1 MKEKWLNKQT
11 EQWTR
16 DNHNYAITNPWI
28 TNTASVPQKESCL
41 PKKNSTKRVSI
52 YCDTSIKENNL
63 LSWF

>member
-28 TNTASVPQKESCL
+28 TNTASVPQKESYL
-41 PKKNSTKRVSI
+41 PKKKNPQ
-52 YCDTSIKENNL
+52 KEYL
-63 LSWF
+63 FIGILV